1 MLASDLMGTAIY
13 KKSVAIRGLDL
24 DLYKEIFTLAKKEG
38 KRVSDIVNAALRD
51 FLCNDKTEN
60 NSLNDENIFILRNF
74 GEISLSKFDI
84 LSLRKE
90 VGQFI
95 IENNGRII
103 FEKDIDRE
111 TINYIQK
118 IIINEGV
125 VEVPKE
131 HYYQFL
137 IKSEIKGKLEKY

>member
-1 MLASDLMGTAIY
+1 MGTAIY

>member
-1 MLASDLMGTAIY
+1 MGSAIY

-60 NSLNDENIFILRNF
+60 NSLNDESIFILRNF

>member
-1 MLASDLMGTAIY
+1 MGSAIY
-13 KKSVAIRGLDL
+13 KKSIAIRGLDP

-38 KRVSDIVNAALRD
+38 KRVSDILNSALRD
-51 FLCNDKTEN
+51 FLNGDKTEN
-60 NSLNDENIFILRNF
+60 DNENIFILRNF

-84 LSLRKE
+84 MGLRKE
-90 VGQFI
+90 VGQFR

-103 FEKDIDRE
+103 FEKDVDKE
-111 TINYIQK
+111 TINYIEK

-131 HYYQFL
+131 YYYQFL

>member
-1 MLASDLMGTAIY
+1 MGSAVY

-24 DLYKEIFTLAKKEG
+24 DLYKEIFTLAKREG
-38 KRVSDIVNAALRD
+38 KRVSDIVNAALKD
-51 FLCNDKTEN
+51 FLSNDKTEN
-60 NSLNDENIFILRNF
+60 NRMNNESMFILRNF

-90 VGQFI
+90 VGHFI

>member
-60 NSLNDENIFILRNF
+60 NSLNDESIFILRNF

>member
-1 MLASDLMGTAIY
+1 MGTAIY

-60 NSLNDENIFILRNF
+60 NSLNDESIFILRNF

>member
-1 MLASDLMGTAIY
+1 MGALVY
-13 KKSVAIRGLDL
+13 KKSVAIRGLDV

-38 KRVSDIVNAALRD
+38 KRVSDIVNTALRD
-51 FLCNDKTEN
+51 FLNDGKTEN
-60 NSLNDENIFILRNF
+60 NNFGNENTFILRNF

-103 FEKDIDRE
+103 FEKDIDKE
-111 TINYIQK
+111 TINYIEK
-118 IIINEGV
+118 IVINEGI

-131 HYYQFL
+131 FYYQFL

>member
-1 MLASDLMGTAIY
+1 MGSAIY

-24 DLYKEIFTLAKKEG
+24 ELYKEILTQAKREG
-38 KRVSDIVNAALRD
+38 KKVSDIVNTALKD
-51 FLCNDKTEN
+51 FLYNIKTEN
-60 NSLNDENIFILRNF
+60 NKINNENIFILRNF

-95 IENNGRII
+95 IENNGRIL

>member
-1 MLASDLMGTAIY
+1 MGAAIY
-13 KKSVAIRGLDL
+13 KKSVAIRGLDQ
-24 DLYKEIFTLAKKEG
+24 DLYKEIFALAKREG
-38 KRVSDIVNAALRD
+38 KRVSDIINTALKD
-51 FLCNDKTEN
+51 FLYNGRMEKNISNEN
-60 NSLNDENIFILRNF
+60 VFILRNF
-74 GEISLSKFDI
+74 GEISLSKLDI
-84 LSLRKE
+84 LGLRKE

-103 FEKDIDRE
+103 FEKDIDKE
-111 TINYIQK
+111 TINYIEK
-118 IIINEGV
+118 IIINEGI

>member
-1 MLASDLMGTAIY
+1 MGSAIY

-38 KRVSDIVNAALRD
+38 KRVSDIVNTALRD
-51 FLCNDKTEN
+51 FLNNNDKM
-60 NSLNDENIFILRNF
+60 ENINSNNENVFILRNF

-95 IENNGRII
+95 IENNGKII
-103 FEKDIDRE
+103 FEKDIDKE
-111 TINYIQK
+111 TINYIEK
-118 IIINEGV
+118 IIINEGI

-137 IKSEIKGKLEKY
+137 IKSEIKGRLEKY

>member
-1 MLASDLMGTAIY
+1 MGSAIY

-24 DLYKEIFTLAKKEG
+24 ELYKEIFTLAKKEG
-38 KRVSDIVNAALRD
+38 KRVSDIVNAALKD
-51 FLCNDKTEN
+51 FLSNDKTEN
-60 NSLNDENIFILRNF
+60 NRINNESTFILRNF